1 MEINEIIIYMIYIC
15 HYIERRNLN
24 TKGEPEGIKT
34 VRECNTKRET
44 EGFKTVRVDN
54 TKGDT
59 LE

>member
-1 MEINEIIIYMIYIC
+1 MIYIC

>member
-34 VRECNTKRET
+34 VRECNTKGVKLILSEIYSARE
-44 EGFKTVRVDN
+44 EN
-54 TKGDT
+54 
-59 LE
+59 